1 MDFEVVFMTVKKET
15 KSMNNMVSFGK
26 LVLGLLFIFFYT
38 ACDEST
44 TENITQVNQVGMDV
58 VSAEKDLPECSAENE
73 GAQAFVKG
81 ESSARICSDEKW
93 ISLSGK
99 IDTVYVQGGKDTVVV
114 KGSKDTVYVKGEDY
128 SCSTEELADKS
139 GLKIVCNGDSIG
151 VVLNGAKGEK
161 GDTGEKGEK
170 GDTGEKGDE
179 SRGCSIVDLTDSAYT
194 LICGEVSLTVPLKG
208 AEKPDTLSQNAAV
221 DFLGKGF
228 FLKGSEVLLLELS
241 DGKTLKTTGVV
252 QIGEVTRDYG
262 FYKFAARDL
271 VSQYAKFRFRGFYRN
286 PVSGRISDGQISLSG
301 MTDVRKRS
309 EANMNVLTHL
319 ELERVYYLV
328 TREKKTFKQAKRAAL
343 CEILNQFHIDTTGTD
358 DAESMYIFGDSENDA
373 KLLALT
379 ILLQGDRSEA
389 EFVDLLTEIST
400 DMADDGIWDDSEK
413 ITEIAEWARGADKSG
428 RLGKIRDNITKGDD
442 TAIPDFI
449 KYIRKFWL
457 SEVPG

>member
-1 MDFEVVFMTVKKET
+1 LKNMKHT
-15 KSMNNMVSFGK
+15 K
-26 LVLGLLFIFFYT
+26 LIALLATSIAFLT

-58 VSAEKDLPECSAENE
+58 VSAEKDLPECTAENE

-81 ESSARICSDEKW
+81 ESSARVCVGEEWVPMASSVKDTVV
-93 ISLSGK
+93 LSG
-99 IDTVYVQGGKDTVVV
+99 DTVYVAGDTVYLA
-114 KGSKDTVYVKGEDY
+114 GGKDTVYVKGSDL
-128 SCSTEELADKS
+128 SCKTEPLADSS
-139 GLKIVCNGDSIG
+139 GLKIICNGDSIG
-151 VVLNGAKGEK
+151 VVLNGAKGDK
-161 GDTGEKGEK
+161 GDAGEKGEK
-170 GDTGEKGDE
+170 GDPGDE
-179 SRGCSIVDLTDSAYT
+179 SRGCSIVDLSDTMYT
-194 LICGEVSLTVPLKG
+194 LVCGEVSMTVPLKG
-208 AEKPDTLSQNAAV
+208 AEKPDTLSQDAVV

-241 DGKTLKTTGVV
+241 DGRTLKTTGVV
-252 QIGEVTRDYG
+252 QMAEVTRDSG

-271 VSQYAKFRFRGFYRN
+271 VSQYAKIRFRGFYRN
-286 PVSGRISDGQISLSG
+286 PVSGHISDGQINLSG
-301 MTDVRKRS
+301 ITDISKRS

-319 ELERVYYLV
+319 ELERTYYLV
-328 TREKKTFKQAKRAAL
+328 TREKETVKHAKRAAVR
-343 CEILNQFHIDTTGTD
+343 EILNQFHIDTTGID
-358 DAESMYIFGDSENDA
+358 DAEDINIFGKSESGA

-379 ILLQGDRSEA
+379 ILLQGDRNEA
-389 EFVDLLTEIST
+389 EFVDLLTEISI

>member
-1 MDFEVVFMTVKKET
+1 MET
-15 KSMNNMVSFGK
+15 KTMNNKLTLGK
-26 LVLGLLFIFFYT
+26 IALGLLFASFYT

-58 VSAEKDLPECSAENE
+58 VSAEKDLPECTAENE

-81 ESSARICSDEKW
+81 ESSARVCSDEKW

-114 KGSKDTVYVKGEDY
+114 KGGKDTVYVKGEDY

-139 GLKIVCNGDSIG
+139 GLKIICNGDSIG
-151 VVLNGAKGEK
+151 VVLNGAKGDK
-161 GDTGEKGEK
+161 GDAGEKGEK
-170 GDTGEKGDE
+170 GDPGDE
-179 SRGCSIVDLTDSAYT
+179 GRGCSIVDLSDTMYT
-194 LICGEVSLTVPLKG
+194 LVCGEVSMTVPLKG
-208 AEKPDTLSQNAAV
+208 AEKPDTLSQDAVV

-252 QIGEVTRDYG
+252 QMAEVTRDSG

-286 PVSGRISDGQISLSG
+286 PVSGHISDGQINLSG
-301 MTDVRKRS
+301 ITDISKRS

-319 ELERVYYLV
+319 ELERTYYLV
-328 TREKKTFKQAKRAAL
+328 TREKETVKHAKRAAVR
-343 CEILNQFHIDTTGTD
+343 EILNQFHIDTTGID
-358 DAESMYIFGDSENDA
+358 DAEDINIFGKSESGA

-379 ILLQGDRSEA
+379 ILLQGDRNEA
-389 EFVDLLTEIST
+389 EFVDLLTEISI
-400 DMADDGIWDDSEK
+400 DMAEDGVWDDSEK
-413 ITEIAEWARGADKSG
+413 IKEIAEWARGVDKSG
-428 RLGKIRDNITKGDD
+428 RLDKIRDNITKGDD

-457 SEVPG
+457 DEVG

>member
-1 MDFEVVFMTVKKET
+1 MET
-15 KSMNNMVSFGK
+15 KTMNNKLTLGK
-26 LVLGLLFIFFYT
+26 IALGLLFASFYT

-58 VSAEKDLPECSAENE
+58 VSAEKDLPECTAENE

-114 KGSKDTVYVKGEDY
+114 KGGKDTVYVKGEDY

-139 GLKIVCNGDSIG
+139 GLKIICNGDSIG
-151 VVLNGAKGEK
+151 VVLNGAKGDK

-170 GDTGEKGDE
+170 GDPGDE
-179 SRGCSIVDLTDSAYT
+179 SRGCSIVDLSDTMYT
-194 LICGEVSLTVPLKG
+194 LVCGEVSMTVPLKG
-208 AEKPDTLSQNAAV
+208 AEKPDTVEQESVV

-241 DGKTLKTTGVV
+241 DGRTLKTTGVV
-252 QIGEVTRDYG
+252 QMAEVTRDYG

-301 MTDVRKRS
+301 MTDMRVRS

-343 CEILNQFHIDTTGTD
+343 REILNQFHIDTTGTG

-373 KLLALT
+373 QLLALT

-400 DMADDGIWDDSEK
+400 DMADDGVWDDSEK
-413 ITEIAEWARGADKSG
+413 IKEIAEWARGVDKSG
-428 RLGKIRDNITKGDD
+428 RLDKIRDNITKGDD

-449 KYIRKFWL
+449 KYIRKFWQD
-457 SEVPG
+457 EVG